1 MKDSKY
7 PLNLYEQVRRM
18 KRKVAEEAIKAFKGN
33 KKQAAL
39 AIGVSRAHLYDILRG
54 GNEKTIRGNRSR
66 A

>member
-1 MKDSKY
+1 
-7 PLNLYEQVRRM
+7 M